1 MLFNIIRCRGKYS
14 KTRCV
19 MLKMWDYRA
28 VVCLKCDKYLVL
40 NDMRN
45 DGYEVVYM
53 FSCSINEVGILF
65 AKRKSNKKKIKRKF
79 HNRKPR

>member
-1 MLFNIIRCRGKYS
+1 
-14 KTRCV
+14 
-19 MLKMWDYRA
+19 
-28 VVCLKCDKYLVL
+28 
-40 NDMRN
+40 MRN